1 MKARARRS
9 AATTL
14 AATAL
19 AMMSN
24 AAPAALAMLTSGCI
38 NTDAAVFVEPSIA
51 APEATVSSSAL
62 GTGLTASFALELH
75 LSARASGPSRV
86 AVRTFAITS
95 ADQKTSI
102 VEPLPVET
110 TAALPVEVAPDSDV
124 TVAFTVDTGAQGGT
138 LKADAAAALC
148 AAEGIRIT
156 GAIEDSLEDGAT
168 PVASAVFH
176 ADCP

>member
-14 AATAL
+14 AAAAV
-19 AMMSN
+19 AMM
-24 AAPAALAMLTSGCI
+24 ASGCI

-51 APEATVSSSAL
+51 APEATVSANAL
-62 GTGLTASFALELH
+62 GTGLTASFALQLH

-110 TAALPVEVAPDSDV
+110 TAVLPVEVAPDSDV

-148 AAEGIRIT
+148 APEGIRIT

-176 ADCP
+176 PVCP

>member
-14 AATAL
+14 AA
-19 AMMSN
+19 
-24 AAPAALAMLTSGCI
+24 AALAIMASGCI

-51 APEATVSSSAL
+51 APEATVSSNAL

>member
-14 AATAL
+14 AA
-19 AMMSN
+19 
-24 AAPAALAMLTSGCI
+24 AALAVMASGCI

-51 APEATVSSSAL
+51 APEATVSSNAL

-124 TVAFTVDTGAQGGT
+124 TMAFNVDTGAQGGT
-138 LKADAAAALC
+138 LPAEVAAALC
-148 AAEGIRIT
+148 APEGIRIT

-176 ADCP
+176 AVCP

>member
-9 AATTL
+9 DATTL
-14 AATAL
+14 AA
-19 AMMSN
+19 
-24 AAPAALAMLTSGCI
+24 AALAITASGCI

-51 APEATVSSSAL
+51 APGATVSSNAL

-124 TVAFTVDTGAQGGT
+124 TVAFTVDTGAQGAT
-138 LKADAAAALC
+138 LPADAAAALC

-176 ADCP
+176 AVCP

>member
-14 AATAL
+14 AVAVL
-19 AMMSN
+19 AV
-24 AAPAALAMLTSGCI
+24 AASGCI

-51 APEATVSSSAL
+51 APEATVSSNAL
-62 GTGLTASFALELH
+62 GTGLIASFALELH
-75 LSARASGPSRV
+75 LGARASGPSRV
-86 AVRTFAITS
+86 AVRTFAISS

-138 LKADAAAALC
+138 LPADAAAALC

>member
-19 AMMSN
+19 AIM
-24 AAPAALAMLTSGCI
+24 ASGCI

-51 APEATVSSSAL
+51 APEATVSSNAL

>member
-14 AATAL
+14 AVAPSAAAAAL
-19 AMMSN
+19 AMM
-24 AAPAALAMLTSGCI
+24 ASGCI

-62 GTGLTASFALELH
+62 GTGLAASFALELH

-86 AVRTFAITS
+86 AALTFAITS

-138 LKADAAAALC
+138 LPADAAAALC